1 MKTENID
8 NIHKHKTW
16 TIHKKFD
23 EYLVLANYGFLMSV
37 YLEIN
42 INLTFR
48 SVDREFDSRLRQT
61 N

>member
-16 TIHKKFD
+16 TVHTKID

-42 INLTFR
+42 LNLTFR